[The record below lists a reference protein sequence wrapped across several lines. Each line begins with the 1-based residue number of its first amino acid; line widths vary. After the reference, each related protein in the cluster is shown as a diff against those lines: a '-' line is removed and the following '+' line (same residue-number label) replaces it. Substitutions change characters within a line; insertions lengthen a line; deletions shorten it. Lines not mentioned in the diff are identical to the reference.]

1 MVRKVD
7 EQRKTKKMNT
17 TQNHVA
23 AKSSMY
29 LDSQLVRPYMTL
41 PELVAL
47 AETIATKPGIL
58 TKPEE
63 NLFSLLLQSYALEIL
78 EVGQSVNLGPVIISK
93 TLNGQA
99 EIVFRFATR
108 TRALLPSHPLHQ
120 KITRRPAW

>member
-29 LDSQLVRPYMTL
+29 VDSQLVRPYMTL

-47 AETIATKPGIL
+47 AESIATKPGIL

-63 NLFSLLLQSYALEIL
+63 NLFSLLLQSYALGIL
-78 EVGQSVNLGPVIISK
+78 EVEQSPNPGPVIISK
-93 TLNGQA
+93 PLKGEA
-99 EIVFRFATR
+99 EIVFRFAPR
-108 TRALLPSHPLHQ
+108 TNDLGRAPPVRQ
-120 KITRRPAW
+120 KSNGRPVW